1 MHLIL
6 SNTGPFNNARET
18 QHYWK
23 LKQMIIKFAK
33 RSSSNYSSNSV
44 TSILFFTAFED
55 LLTVALLVTADLLNL
70 SFHAINKS
78 AKKANYASD
87 AHRDR
92 WV

>member
-1 MHLIL
+1 M
-6 SNTGPFNNARET
+6 
-18 QHYWK
+18 
-23 LKQMIIKFAK
+23 
-33 RSSSNYSSNSV
+33 
-44 TSILFFTAFED
+44 FFTAFED
-55 LLTVALLVTADLLNL
+55 LLTVALTLTADLLNL